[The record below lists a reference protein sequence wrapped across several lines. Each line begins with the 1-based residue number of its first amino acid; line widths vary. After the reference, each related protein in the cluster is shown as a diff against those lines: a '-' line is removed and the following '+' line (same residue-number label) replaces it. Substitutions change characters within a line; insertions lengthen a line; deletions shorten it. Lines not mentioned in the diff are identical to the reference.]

1 MLLLPFVHHLLSSL
15 IDSGLQNNL
24 RKQPDSRSCLRVKP
38 ISSIPRIFRQSSLQ
52 FGGNVYT
59 DDIGLYSI
67 RAHVCVCV
75 CVCVG
80 VCVCVC
86 VRERERVCLCVFVY
100 VRQRVRVFVSGES
113 RLPIRRQRQLMLL
126 VSGIHKLTR
135 HVPFVHTSEILR
147 KSYRTII
154 YAIRI
159 ADYMPTTTFKKGEG
173 PSIKYVTLE
182 GEGVREC
189 VTVCDRG
196 GGQEHVTSR
205 L

>member
-24 RKQPDSRSCLRVKP
+24 RKQPDSRSWCLRVKP

-59 DDIGLYSI
+59 NDIGLYSI
-67 RAHVCVCV
+67 RAHGCVCV
-75 CVCVG
+75 W
-80 VCVCVC
+80 
-86 VRERERVCLCVFVY
+86 VCLCVFVY

-159 ADYMPTTTFKKGEG
+159 ADYMPTTTYKKGEQ
-173 PSIKYVTLE
+173 SLT
-182 GEGVREC
+182 
-189 VTVCDRG
+189 
-196 GGQEHVTSR
+196 
-205 L
+205 